1 MKKTAIILTALLLT
15 GIAHAQYNE
24 TNNLFYHA
32 QRIPQSNT
40 LNPAFFPGNNSVY
53 VTLPSTGLQFGFPLS
68 IHDIVRYDSKQKANI
83 IDINGVFDKISADN
97 PFRMNWDMGLLGFGF
112 RAGDLFF
119 TFNTQLRTSMTLG
132 LSGGIV
138 SALTGGNMDD
148 NGNPIPSVTVLNG
161 NAFNAQMYLETS
173 LGAGYQ
179 VPVIPLTV
187 GVHAKLLSGVFN
199 IQTDNTN
206 IVIETDPNFDKVTA
220 RVYYEAMEAAA
231 VPIDTAGGTKN
242 ILANLTKHL
251 GEAVETMFDPIN
263 GNTGLAFDIGAKY
276 DMGPFTF
283 SLAVNDLSAG
293 IHWQKNV
300 NSMVPTGGQGVIEFE
315 GMQVNNL
322 LNRGQMNMDS
332 LKYVAEQFK
341 SLLPRF
347 EQNTKDYWYNV
358 PTKINAGA
366 SFNFLKL
373 LRAGLLFHGQF
384 DRGLLS
390 KQNVTTLDLGGNVAN
405 TFRFN
410 TTATL
415 GVNVFDWIE
424 LILGTSLVFDGN
436 KADFFNPGAGFVLSI
451 GTAVQSYLIADY
463 ISNIYITDAKA
474 FNLKFGLNLLI
485 GHGGRKRVLDI

>member
-1 MKKTAIILTALLLT
+1 MKKTAILLTAMFLM
-15 GIAHAQYNE
+15 GVANAQYNE

-32 QRIPQSNT
+32 QRIPQSNL

-53 VTLPSTGLQFGFPLS
+53 VTLPSTALQFGFPLS
-68 IHDIVRYDSKQKANI
+68 VHDIVQYDAKQKANV
-83 IDINGVFDKISADN
+83 ININSVFDKVSADN
-97 PFRMNWDMGLLGFGF
+97 PFRMSADMGLFGFGF
-112 RAGDLFF
+112 RTGNLFF
-119 TFNTQLRTSMTLG
+119 DFNMQLRTNMTLG

-148 NGNPIPSVTVLNG
+148 NGNPISKVTVLNG
-161 NAFNAQMYLETS
+161 NVFNAQMYLETS
-173 LGAGYQ
+173 LGAGYEL
-179 VPVIPLTV
+179 PVIPLTV
-187 GVHAKLLSGVFN
+187 GVHAKLLSGIFN

-220 RVYYEAMEAAA
+220 RIYYEAHESAAM
-231 VPIDTAGGTKN
+231 PIDTAGGMGSVLSN
-242 ILANLTKHL
+242 MGKHL
-251 GEAVETMFDPIN
+251 GECIETMFDPIK
-263 GNTGLAFDIGAKY
+263 GNTGVAFDLGAKY
-276 DMGPFTF
+276 DFGPLTF
-283 SLAVNDLSAG
+283 SASINDLSAG

-300 NSMVPTGGQGVIEFE
+300 NSVVPVGGQGVIEFE
-315 GMQVNNL
+315 GMEINNL

-332 LKYVAEQFK
+332 LKYIADQFK

-347 EQNTKDYWYNV
+347 EQNTQDYWYNV
-358 PTKINAGA
+358 PTKINLGV
-366 SFNFLKL
+366 SYNFLKL

-384 DRGLLS
+384 DRGLVS
-390 KQNVTTLDLGGNVAN
+390 KQNPTSIDLSGNVTN
-405 TFRFN
+405 TFRYN

-415 GVNVFDWIE
+415 GLNVFDWIE

-451 GTAVQSYLIADY
+451 GTAVQGYLIADY

-485 GHGGRKRVLDI
+485 GNGGRKRVLDI